1 MRLMQKLCRDPL
13 AVLCLAIVAVIFVLG
28 ILAPFVAPHDPAAQ
42 DLKHKYASPSSD
54 YPLGTDSMG
63 RCLLSRLLYGI
74 RTTVFLSFLTV
85 AVTIGIGCVL
95 GMSAGYI
102 GGVYDEFVMRVC
114 DAMLSFPQDV
124 MILALVGLLGANT
137 HNIVLALVLIR
148 WAWYTRMIRNAV
160 LQYNGRNYILF
171 ARAAGAGRGHILLR
185 HILPVTLPEVLVLAT
200 MNMGSSILT
209 ISGFSFLGL
218 GIQPPTA
225 EWGVMLNEAK
235 DAMFGH
241 PGMLVP
247 VALALVITIS
257 AFHYLGDTMQ
267 DIMHPRT
274 EAVGT
279 KEAVR

>member
-1 MRLMQKLCRDPL
+1 MKLLQKLFRDPL
-13 AVLCLAIVAVIFVLG
+13 AVLCLLVVVAVVALG
-28 ILAPFVAPHDPAAQ
+28 ILAPLVAPHDPAVQ
-42 DLKHKYASPSSD
+42 NLKQKYASPSAE

-63 RCLLSRLLYGI
+63 RCLFSRLIWGI

-85 AVTIGIGCVL
+85 GITIGIGCLL

-102 GGVYDEFVMRVC
+102 GGIWDELVMRLC

-124 MILALVGLLGANT
+124 MILALVGILGANT
-137 HNIVLALVLIR
+137 RNIVLALVLIR

-160 LQYNGRNYILF
+160 LQYNGKNYILF
-171 ARAAGAGRGHILLR
+171 ARAAGAGRAHILLR

-209 ISGFSFLGL
+209 ISSFSFLGL
-218 GIQPPTA
+218 GIQPPTP

-241 PGMLVP
+241 PQMLLPVS
-247 VALALVITIS
+247 VALVVTIAS
-257 AFHYLGDTMQ
+257 FHYLGDTMQ
-267 DIMHPRT
+267 DIMHPKT
-274 EAVGT
+274 EAVAEKG
-279 KEAVR
+279 AAG